1 MCYVEWSHAESPSM
15 RSSLYYPDSSKRVC
29 MFSSH
34 RMPGGIYRS
43 RSVVVPFQSSI
54 EELATQQLQRNEMD
68 GIIPPQSNAPL
79 NTTKNVRKPPR
90 TEI

>member
-1 MCYVEWSHAESPSM
+1 M

-79 NTTKNVRKPPR
+79 NTTKNVRKPPHA
-90 TEI
+90 EF

>member
-1 MCYVEWSHAESPSM
+1 M

-90 TEI
+90 AEI